1 MKKLLLVTAHPYQQS
16 FNFALR
22 TQVLSRFEKLNWDS
36 QISDLYQQD
45 FNPLLGTDDFDQFN
59 DEIGFSLASQ
69 QSYAYKTGSFQPA
82 IELEQTK
89 LKAADLVILQFPL
102 WWGSFPAILKGWIE
116 RVLSYDFAYGASN
129 VLAGKSV
136 MFSVT
141 TGGAANE
148 NEEQYYADKIS
159 ALEKD
164 VFDYIKMNI
173 LPTFICH
180 GPARKDQQQREGELQ
195 RLNLHLNKTI
205 QLLVKENLAID
216 EIA

>member
-1 MKKLLLVTAHPYQQS
+1 MNKLLLVTAHPYQQS

-22 TQVLSRFEKLNWDS
+22 TQVLFCFEKLNWHI
-36 QISDLYQQD
+36 QRSDLYQQG
-45 FNPLLGTDDFDQFN
+45 FNPLLGTDDFNQFN
-59 DEIGFSLASQ
+59 DEIGFSLAGQ
-69 QSYAYKTGSFQPA
+69 QSHAYKVENFHPA
-82 IELEQTK
+82 IEHEQAK
-89 LKAADLVILQFPL
+89 LKAADLIILQFPL

-116 RVLSYDFAYGASN
+116 RVLSYDFAYGANN

-148 NEEQYYADKIS
+148 SEEQYYADKIS

-164 VFDYIKMNI
+164 VFDYMKINI

-195 RLNLHLNKTI
+195 RLNSHLNKSI
-205 QLLVKENLAID
+205 ALLVRENLTIGELA
-216 EIA
+216 